1 MKLKTTLSLAIL
13 AAATIAGAAQTY
25 DVVMSMRDKSGRT
38 VTANIDKANV
48 AEAQKIL
55 RNGKN
60 PQRLLDLADRS
71 RRKVLAKDP
80 AGEEQGPQDGF
91 KVTFAV
97 EDEKPAKEG
106 WFYLPFK
113 VYVTQGGK
121 YGNSYYNYAY
131 YPDEEDG
138 WWGCYV
144 PEGTYYVILA
154 SNLIEGDFEDSRS
167 LYIVKTGVE
176 IKSDMTIT
184 FRQSDA
190 KNMITSDMSLPDGSK
205 MEYNGKDN
213 FSYFRCLN
221 NSDGG
226 YCFNM
231 ASMGIPDD
239 MVYVNDLDDRWTY
252 AINHVAITTN
262 GTYVNKLVE
271 RGPFTSDRHFT
282 NNPADYVELSTHFG
296 TLPTTDR
303 KINGYGAS
311 TEMTWQGIYWSA
323 GAGVAMIFDG
333 DYTGEPKLWINNQ
346 RSDMSPT
353 TGFDVLVSPVVI
365 ECIETVDYGDYQ
377 DEYSVL
383 AFGPLMI
390 SESTGAPYTCVSYE
404 GYTRPGFED
413 ELFFLPAISPFD
425 YTADSPTFFSMAPV
439 LNAYSFRNF
448 HNKHLDKDFLF
459 LESNPAYPGFEETD
473 LPLALTI
480 TNGGKTETIDAAYL
494 WDWCSEG
501 NYTPG
506 PTSVELSATY
516 ATDGDSPRHT
526 VSRYS
531 FDSSGKEEDFA
542 VPSIKRYQLRNA
554 DGAFTDAATSEGS
567 IIFQVNMDGVTVK
580 TEYAVGGSGEWMPLQ
595 TEEADGYYKASLAGI
610 DSSLTGKRLDL
621 RFNVSDTEG
630 NSAEQTIEGA
640 FVFGPKDSLTDIAS
654 GAEIISTAFYNLQG
668 QRVAAES
675 KGIVISVIT
684 LADGTVRTAKRFNR

>member
-25 DVVMSMRDKSGRT
+25 DVTMTTRDSQGR
-38 VTANIDKANV
+38 VVRANIDRNDV
-48 AEAQKIL
+48 AEAQKIFRESKNTQKL
-55 RNGKN
+55 R
-60 PQRLLDLADRS
+60 DLAE
-71 RRKVLAKDP
+71 RRRAKSP
-80 AGEEQGPQDGF
+80 EVPEEGEGF
-91 KVTFAV
+91 RITFAV
-97 EDEKPAKEG
+97 ENEESLLDG
-106 WFYLPFK
+106 YFYEPWK
-113 VYVTQGGK
+113 VYVTQGGQ
-121 YGNSYYNYAY
+121 YGGSYYNYAY
-131 YPDEEDG
+131 FPLEEDG

-144 PEGTYYVILA
+144 PEGTYYVIL
-154 SNLIEGDFEDSRS
+154 SSTLIKEDRTDSYP
-167 LYIVKTGVE
+167 LYVVKTAVD

-190 KNMITSDMSLPDGSK
+190 KNLLTCDFSFPDGTKTDLDDGNYYSF
-205 MEYNGKDN
+205 
-213 FSYFRCLN
+213 FSCLN

-226 YCFNM
+226 YCFNIM
-231 ASMGIPDD
+231 SGGPNDAI
-239 MVYVNDLDDRWTY
+239 YVNNLDDRWTY
-252 AINHVAITTN
+252 AINHIAVTPE
-262 GTYVNKLVE
+262 GTYVDKLVE
-271 RGPFTSDRHFT
+271 QGPFSSNRHFT
-282 NNPADYVELSTHFG
+282 NIPADYVELSTHFG
-296 TLPTTDR
+296 ALPTTDR

-311 TEMTWQGIYWSA
+311 TEMTWQGIYWRA
-323 GAGVAMIFDG
+323 GAGVAMIFEG
-333 DYTGEPKLWINNQ
+333 DYTGEPKLWINNK

-365 ECIETVDYGDYQ
+365 ERIETIDYGDYQ

-413 ELFFLPAISPFD
+413 ELFFLPDISPFD

-542 VPSIKRYQLRNA
+542 VPSIKRYQLRDA

-567 IIFQVNMDGVTVK
+567 IIFQVNMDDVTVK
-580 TEYAVGGSGEWMPLQ
+580 TEYAVGGSGEWTPLQ
-595 TEEADGYYKASLAGI
+595 IEDAGGYYNAALAGI

-621 RFNVSDTEG
+621 RFSVADAEG

-640 FVFGPKDSLTDIAS
+640 FIFGSKDSLTDTAS
-654 GAEIISTAFYNLQG
+654 DAEPISTIFYNLQG
-668 QRVAAES
+668 QRVASDFE
-675 KGIVISVIT
+675 GIVICVST
-684 LADGTVRTAKRFNR
+684 MADGSIRTAKRLNR